1 MNIIKK
7 LRKEKGI
14 SQQQLAELC
23 CVHQTAVSQWENG
36 RTVPDTNSLKLLA
49 NALGVSVETLLGID
63 KPKDNRIQGFM
74 HLTAATARK
83 LLCETELFALTASDN
98 GMSPTIQ
105 LGDTVIVKRCPEPEN
120 GSLVAVAIGNNAVTV
135 KKLIKK
141 DTSILLVSENPAFE
155 PLIFNYDEVNA
166 LPLCILGRVTEMRR
180 KL

>member
-63 KPKDNRIQGFM
+63 KPNDNRIQGFM

-83 LLCETELFALTASDN
+83 LLGESELFALTASDN

-141 DTSILLVSENPAFE
+141 DTSILLVSENPAYEPMLFTFE
-155 PLIFNYDEVNA
+155 EIRTTPIV
-166 LPLCILGRVTEMRR
+166 IIGKVIEMRR
-180 KL
+180 TF